1 MAELRALTPAD
12 LSGVLR
18 SCAEVLAD
26 HAPAVDALELTEE
39 DLLAEGELPVGPGT
53 VLAEGVAAAAA
64 AAEGTADLSRL
75 GEAVARA
82 CAGGPGRAGRFW
94 AKVTAGWAEGL
105 RNADE
110 VDGGR
115 LALMFEAAAE
125 GLTGADD
132 GAHPGG
138 PAAVAAAAA
147 DAALAAADE
156 GAGLA
161 EVLLAAADGGLA
173 ELERGPVADPDLAR
187 RGVVDATAAAFL
199 LMVDVMA
206 SVVTGEPLPELPSDP
221 YPSDP
226 AAGPADR
233 YEVRCRLHPADGA
246 DPQDWLVGALAELGD
261 VVHCSPLGET
271 WTVEVWT
278 LFPGAAVEVLCDA
291 GRPRELHIAVLP
303 AA

>member
-1 MAELRALTPAD
+1 MAELRALSPAD

-26 HAPAVDALELTEE
+26 HAPAVDALELSEE
-39 DLLAEGELPVGPGT
+39 DLLSEGELAAGPGT
-53 VLAEGVAAAAA
+53 VLAQGLAHAAAAA
-64 AAEGTADLSRL
+64 AGTVDLTRL
-75 GEAVARA
+75 GEAVATA
-82 CAGGPGRAGRFW
+82 CASGPGQTGRFW
-94 AKVTAGWAEGL
+94 ATVTAGWAEGL
-105 RNADE
+105 RNADV
-110 VDGGR
+110 VDGAR

-125 GLTGADD
+125 GLTGGDD

-147 DAALAAADE
+147 DSALAASDE
-156 GAGLA
+156 GASLA

-173 ELERGPVADPDLAR
+173 ELERGPVTDPDLAR

-199 LMVDVMA
+199 LVVDVMA

-226 AAGPADR
+226 AAGPGDR
-233 YEVRCRLHPADGA
+233 YEVRCQLHPADGA
-246 DPQDWLVGALAELGD
+246 DLADWLVGALAELGD

-291 GRPRELHIAVLP
+291 GRPRELHIAVLS
-303 AA
+303 AT